1 MRLTLPPVFISSPVA
16 ILVGDHGFKLT
27 ICTPLFPPRRLN
39 MTSQEGGEKFE
50 NISCCNDH
58 FEPGGDKGGEPVVM
72 QNPHLA

>member
-1 MRLTLPPVFISSPVA
+1 
-16 ILVGDHGFKLT
+16 
-27 ICTPLFPPRRLN
+27 